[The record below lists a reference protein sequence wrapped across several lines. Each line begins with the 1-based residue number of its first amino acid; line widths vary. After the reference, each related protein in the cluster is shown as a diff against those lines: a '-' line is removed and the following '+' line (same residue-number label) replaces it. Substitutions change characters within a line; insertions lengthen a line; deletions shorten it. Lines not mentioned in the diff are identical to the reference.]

1 MLGHPVPPAYL
12 RFLASYP
19 AELATKRY
27 EGLDRLVSALE
38 LYVDPAVVMAE
49 NRDVRDVPVW
59 GAEGESA
66 WPAQQ
71 LVIGMDLSG
80 DVIFIVAND
89 AAAGVQRYLCDSGED
104 IVVAPDVATY
114 ATMLATDDPTLRKS

>member
-1 MLGHPVPPAYL
+1 
-12 RFLASYP
+12 
-19 AELATKRY
+19 
-27 EGLDRLVSALE
+27 
-38 LYVDPAVVMAE
+38 
-49 NRDVRDVPVW
+49 
-59 GAEGESA
+59 
-66 WPAQQ
+66 
-71 LVIGMDLSG
+71 MDLSG